1 MSNNVFPTVYRV
13 IKNQPPPILSIE
25 LDHNPFKCQVPGC
38 SKSFRKASLLHY
50 HMKYYH
56 SESELCSSH
65 STHTHTAE
73 PQAQDS
79 HTHPSETPRRRR
91 TVSASLGKHSVWVSV
106 RIGMASTRHN
116 NKDFSNNFIISKQE
130 IILIYIKSCHSFI
143 FNSVCVSYS
152 VSLLYTDTPSPLS
165 DSKSSHTPSPHT
177 ANGVHR
183 QRSSSHCERSK
194 ENQHTNRTLHDD
206 RDWVTMETGIGVQPP
221 LHICCCT

>member
-1 MSNNVFPTVYRV
+1 MLPSVYRV

-38 SKSFRKASLLHY
+38 TKSFRKASLLHY

-65 STHTHTAE
+65 STHAHPSE
-73 PQAQDS
+73 PQSQES
-79 HTHPSETPRRRR
+79 HTHTSETPRRRR
-91 TVSASLGKHSVWVSV
+91 TVSASLGNAQCGILWRLLSKRFQQGVIRHFYFILQFINGESFLQTMSLFLKRVSFCLV
-106 RIGMASTRHN
+106 LS
-116 NKDFSNNFIISKQE
+116 
-130 IILIYIKSCHSFI
+130 
-143 FNSVCVSYS
+143 
-152 VSLLYTDTPSPLS
+152 YTDTPSPLS
-165 DSKSSHTPSPHT
+165 DSKSSHTPSPHA

-206 RDWVTMETGIGVQPP
+206 RDWVTMETGMGVHPP
-221 LHICCCT
+221 LYIYCCT